1 MIEDPTDSPDN
12 STAVAPRLTE
22 RQRRWV
28 EEYLADP
35 NGTLAALRAGYAPIS
50 AKQQGTEN
58 LANPVLRQILDQE
71 RQARAIRM
79 RVEADRV
86 VEELMYVGLSDIRD
100 VVTWDVEGKPTF
112 CPAEDLSP
120 GMARAISAIHFTEK
134 TSSLDGQTL
143 ATTREIMFRFHDKKG
158 ALDSLMKHLGLFHKP
173 KPAGEDEPPGSGPGP
188 EATQEYDWGKLN
200 NDEWNELTAIKASL
214 KILLAKAEVPVV
226 LEGEAQ
232 HGVTS

>member
-1 MIEDPTDSPDN
+1 MTLFPEIFPFILTRGVFIGKNASSCVIRHCSLVNFLEGGQERWGNPKGTTMIEDPTDSPDN

-100 VVTWDVEGKPTF
+100 VVTWDAEGKPTQVELLL
-112 CPAEDLSP
+112 P
-120 GMARAISAIHFTEK
+120 
-134 TSSLDGQTL
+134 
-143 ATTREIMFRFHDKKG
+143 MFWQLILTRFHKIQTVPG
-158 ALDSLMKHLGLFHKP
+158 AG
-173 KPAGEDEPPGSGPGP
+173 G
-188 EATQEYDWGKLN
+188 
-200 NDEWNELTAIKASL
+200 
-214 KILLAKAEVPVV
+214 
-226 LEGEAQ
+226 
-232 HGVTS
+232 TS

>member
-1 MIEDPTDSPDN
+1 MIDDPTDSPDN
-12 STAVAPRLTE
+12 STAGAPRLTE
-22 RQRRWV
+22 RRRRWV

-86 VEELMYVGLSDIRD
+86 V
-100 VVTWDVEGKPTF
+100 VTWDAEGKPTF

-134 TSSLDGQTL
+134 TSSRDGQTL
-143 ATTREIMFRFHDKKG
+143 ATTREIRFRFHDKKG

-173 KPAGEDEPPGSGPGP
+173 KPIGENEPPGSGPGP

-214 KILLAKAEVPVV
+214 KVLLAKAEVPVV

-232 HGVTS
+232 QGVTA